1 MMNTKPL
8 LVVMALLLAGCI
20 EADRQSADSGPQSQ
34 SLTRVDFWNGNRS
47 AARQVYEREVLEAV
61 LAATEEA
68 MGPWEIAET
77 LDDYPGDEESRVFS
91 AQRHD
96 LFVTIAG
103 NQKFQDGDMIV
114 VSHPMTRNLLGYRIP
129 IIREQDADTFAAIA
143 AEDELQALRHGIP
156 ETWSDAEIFRRNGYT
171 VVEEG
176 RFDDIFQRLEDGRI
190 DYSAFGANEILGV
203 FDNRASKQAGLTI
216 DDHLLMFYP
225 FPLVFYVNPKRPE
238 LASRIESGMLEIAA
252 SGRLDEIFNRH
263 YGDIVERLGLE
274 RRTLFILHNP
284 FVPARFS
291 ELKPELGSR

>member
-1 MMNTKPL
+1 MNTKL
-8 LVVMALLLAGCI
+8 FFIAMVLLLAGCI
-20 EADRQSADSGPQSQ
+20 EADRQAADSDRQPE

-61 LAATEEA
+61 LAATEEE
-68 MGPWEIAET
+68 MGPWEIVET

-91 AQRHD
+91 EKRHH

-114 VSHPMTRNLLGYRIP
+114 IEHPMTRNLLGYRIP
-129 IIREQDADTFAAIA
+129 VIREQDAGVFAAISTEA
-143 AEDELQALRHGIP
+143 ELQALRHGIP

-176 RFDDIFQRLEDGRI
+176 SFDDIFQRLEDGRI
-190 DYSAFGANEILGV
+190 DYSAFGVNEVLGV
-203 FDNRASKQAGLTI
+203 FENRASMQAGLAI

-225 FPLVFYVNPKRPE
+225 FPLVFYVNPELPE
-238 LASRIESGMLEIAA
+238 LASRIESGMLEIIAD
-252 SGRLDEIFNRH
+252 GRLAEIFNRH

-274 RRTLFILHNP
+274 SRTLFILQNP
-284 FVPARFS
+284 LVPARFS
-291 ELKPELGSR
+291 ELEPDLPR